1 LQEKPALVESGIVPP
16 RILFVFGLCAVI
28 LLPVLKVTAQQGAS
42 LSDEDKRR
50 LFLKARENIQTTS
63 SLQAQA
69 SAQGTPSK
77 SNSKTEQKTA
87 PAPAP
92 KTAPKPVPKPVPKP
106 LPKPAPKAVPKPA
119 AGSAPKA
126 VPLNETSA
134 SPQPAATSSGA
145 ATGANGQAAS
155 KPQGT
160 PLIESA
166 KSVAPQS
173 PSPAAKPRAG
183 SAKNDTDSDAP
194 VVIEKS
200 GVDREQGLQTP
211 SFFGWFNRWKYL
223 SSGVRK
229 EIDRAPVQKGRW
241 RYIVVHNSGT
251 RQGNAKSFE
260 YYHRQVRKMQ
270 NGLAYQ
276 FVIGNGTSS
285 GDGQVEVGSRWP
297 KQINGGHVH
306 SDYLNNIAIGICL
319 VGDFNH
325 EQPTAKQ
332 LEALDELIR
341 YLRQRVGKT
350 DGKWAVVKAHKEIN
364 PPRWPTDCPGN
375 EFPYRWLHNKFD

>member
-1 LQEKPALVESGIVPP
+1 VP
-16 RILFVFGLCAVI
+16 
-28 LLPVLKVTAQQGAS
+28 K
-42 LSDEDKRR
+42 
-50 LFLKARENIQTTS
+50 
-63 SLQAQA
+63 
-69 SAQGTPSK
+69 
-77 SNSKTEQKTA
+77 
-87 PAPAP
+87 
-92 KTAPKPVPKPVPKP
+92 PKPVPVSKPAPKVV
-106 LPKPAPKAVPKPA
+106 PKPAPSESQKATPATEASAFPQPLGTPPGSGSPAQKAQAKPPGESSKPA
-119 AGSAPKA
+119 SIQSPVPIASPKSAP
-126 VPLNETSA
+126 SRIA
-134 SPQPAATSSGA
+134 S
-145 ATGANGQAAS
+145 
-155 KPQGT
+155 
-160 PLIESA
+160 
-166 KSVAPQS
+166 
-173 PSPAAKPRAG
+173 
-183 SAKNDTDSDAP
+183 DSDAP

-200 GVDREQGLQTP
+200 GVDRKEGVQAP

-251 RQGNAKSFE
+251 RQGNAKAFE

-375 EFPYRWLHNKFD
+375 DFPYRWLHNKFD

>member
-1 LQEKPALVESGIVPP
+1 MNAAPPDGVAGWGSVFFRRFLQQISSLLGCRAVPP
-16 RILFVFGLCAVI
+16 RVVSYLSFSALI
-28 LLPVLKVTAQQGAS
+28 LLPVLTGTAQQGSS
-42 LSDEDKRR
+42 LSEEEKRR
-50 LFLKARENIQTTS
+50 LFLKARENIQTTAPAQVASQGS
-63 SLQAQA
+63 SAA
-69 SAQGTPSK
+69 PK
-77 SNSKTEQKTA
+77 SNSKVL
-87 PAPAP
+87 P
-92 KTAPKPVPKPVPKP
+92 KPKPVPVSKPVPKVA
-106 LPKPAPKAVPKPA
+106 PKPAPTAPQKATPPTEA
-119 AGSAPKA
+119 SAFPQPLGSAPASGSPAPKA
-126 VPLNETSA
+126 QAKPPIESNKPVSIQSPAPIA
-134 SPQPAATSSGA
+134 SP
-145 ATGANGQAAS
+145 
-155 KPQGT
+155 K
-160 PLIESA
+160 SA
-166 KSVAPQS
+166 
-173 PSPAAKPRAG
+173 PSRID
-183 SAKNDTDSDAP
+183 SDSDAP

-200 GVDREQGLQTP
+200 GVDRKEGIQAP
-211 SFFGWFNRWKYL
+211 SFFGWFSRWKYL
-223 SSGVRK
+223 SSGVRR

-251 RQGNAKSFE
+251 RQGNAKAFE

-375 EFPYRWLHNKFD
+375 DFPYRWLHNKFD

>member
-1 LQEKPALVESGIVPP
+1 MPP
-16 RILFVFGLCAVI
+16 RVVFYLSLSAVM
-28 LLPVLKVTAQQGAS
+28 LLPVLSGTAQQGSAPS
-42 LSDEDKRR
+42 EEEKKR
-50 LFLKARENIQTTS
+50 LFLKARENIQTT
-63 SLQAQA
+63 
-69 SAQGTPSK
+69 
-77 SNSKTEQKTA
+77 A
-87 PAPAP
+87 PAKAASQGSSNAP
-92 KTAPKPVPKPVPKP
+92 KSGPKPVPKPKPVPVSKP
-106 LPKPAPKAVPKPA
+106 APKVVPKPAPSESQKATPATEASAFPQPLGTPPGSGSPAQKAQAKPPGESSKPA
-119 AGSAPKA
+119 SIQSPVPIASPKSAP
-126 VPLNETSA
+126 SRIA
-134 SPQPAATSSGA
+134 S
-145 ATGANGQAAS
+145 
-155 KPQGT
+155 
-160 PLIESA
+160 
-166 KSVAPQS
+166 
-173 PSPAAKPRAG
+173 
-183 SAKNDTDSDAP
+183 DSDAP

-200 GVDREQGLQTP
+200 GVDRKEGVQAP

-251 RQGNAKSFE
+251 RQGNAKAFE

-375 EFPYRWLHNKFD
+375 DFPYRWLHNKFD

>member
-1 LQEKPALVESGIVPP
+1 MPP
-16 RILFVFGLCAVI
+16 RIVFYLSLSAVI
-28 LLPVLKVTAQQGAS
+28 LLPVLTGTAQQGS
-42 LSDEDKRR
+42 TLSEEEKKR
-50 LFLKARENIQTTS
+50 LFLKARENIQTTAP
-63 SLQAQA
+63 AQA
-69 SAQGTPSK
+69 PSQGS
-77 SNSKTEQKTA
+77 S
-87 PAPAP
+87 
-92 KTAPKPVPKPVPKP
+92 TAPKSNPKVLPK
-106 LPKPAPKAVPKPA
+106 PKPAPVSKPAPKVVPKPA
-119 AGSAPKA
+119 PSAPQKSSPATEASAFPQPLGAASGSGSPAQKA
-126 VPLNETSA
+126 QAKPPVESSKPASIQSSVPIA
-134 SPQPAATSSGA
+134 SP
-145 ATGANGQAAS
+145 
-155 KPQGT
+155 K
-160 PLIESA
+160 SA
-166 KSVAPQS
+166 
-173 PSPAAKPRAG
+173 PSRID
-183 SAKNDTDSDAP
+183 SDSDAP

-200 GVDREQGLQTP
+200 GVDRKEGVQAP
-211 SFFGWFNRWKYL
+211 SFFGWFSRWKYL
-223 SSGVRK
+223 SSGVRR

-251 RQGNAKSFE
+251 RQGNAKAFE

-375 EFPYRWLHNKFD
+375 DFPYRWLHNKFD

>member
-1 LQEKPALVESGIVPP
+1 MVHSVTVPP
-16 RILFVFGLCAVI
+16 RILFLCALCAVI
-28 LLPVLKVTAQQGAS
+28 LVPVLEGTAQQGAS
-42 LSDEDKRR
+42 VSEDEKRR

-69 SAQGTPSK
+69 SSQSSSSK
-77 SNSKTEQKTA
+77 SNSKTEQKSSQP
-87 PAPAP
+87 PAS
-92 KTAPKPVPKPVPKP
+92 KPVPKPVPKP
-106 LPKPAPKAVPKPA
+106 LAKPSPKPASSSVPRA
-119 AGSAPKA
+119 AQPNESSAF
-126 VPLNETSA
+126 
-134 SPQPAATSSGA
+134 PQPVATPSGA
-145 ATGANGQAAS
+145 ATGINGSPSKLPS
-155 KPQGT
+155 KPV
-160 PLIESA
+160 LESV

-173 PSPAAKPRAG
+173 PAALVAPRSGA
-183 SAKNDTDSDAP
+183 SKNDTDSDAP

-211 SFFGWFNRWKYL
+211 SFFGWFSRWKYL

-251 RQGNAKSFE
+251 RQGNAKAFE

-350 DGKWAVVKAHKEIN
+350 EGKWAVVKAHKEIN

-375 EFPYRWLHNKFD
+375 DFPYRWLHNKFD

>member
-1 LQEKPALVESGIVPP
+1 MNAAPPFGVAGWGSVFFRRFLQQISSLLGCPAVPP
-16 RILFVFGLCAVI
+16 RVVSYLSLSALI
-28 LLPVLKVTAQQGAS
+28 LLPILTGTAQQGSS
-42 LSDEDKRR
+42 LSEEEKRR
-50 LFLKARENIQTTS
+50 LFLKARENIQTTAPAQVPSQGS
-63 SLQAQA
+63 SAA
-69 SAQGTPSK
+69 PK
-77 SNSKTEQKTA
+77 SN
-87 PAPAP
+87 P
-92 KTAPKPVPKPVPKP
+92 KVLPKPKPVPVSKPVPKVA
-106 LPKPAPKAVPKPA
+106 PKPAPTAPQKATPPTEA
-119 AGSAPKA
+119 SAFPQPLGSA
-126 VPLNETSA
+126 SA
-134 SPQPAATSSGA
+134 SGSPAQKA
-145 ATGANGQAAS
+145 QA
-155 KPQGT
+155 KPLT
-160 PLIESA
+160 ESN
-166 KSVAPQS
+166 KPVSIQS
-173 PSPAAKPRAG
+173 PAPIASPK
-183 SAKNDTDSDAP
+183 SAPSRIDSDSDAP

-200 GVDREQGLQTP
+200 GVDRKEGIQAP
-211 SFFGWFNRWKYL
+211 SFFGWFSRWKYL
-223 SSGVRK
+223 SSGVRR

-251 RQGNAKSFE
+251 RQGNAKAFE